1 METPEQTIACLPVR
15 CRWNSIEVA
24 RILFYL
30 RKKTG
35 IIIEELSQLGMLAE
49 IARVTE
55 QGWLVGQL
63 TRDLRMLLGEVGPLR
78 ERLRVQ
84 VAIVSRFENHS
95 GIALDHG
102 AGHVRIHRAVLGKRG
117 TGHHCADSNCSE

>member
-1 METPEQTIACLPVR
+1 METPERRLLCLPVR
-15 CRWNSIEVA
+15 RRWNSIEVA
-24 RILFYL
+24 RILFHL
-30 RKKTG
+30 REETW
-35 IIIEELSQLGMLAE
+35 IIVEELSQLGMLAE

-95 GIALDHG
+95 SIALDHG
-102 AGHVRIHRAVLGKRG
+102 AGHVRI
-117 TGHHCADSNCSE
+117 